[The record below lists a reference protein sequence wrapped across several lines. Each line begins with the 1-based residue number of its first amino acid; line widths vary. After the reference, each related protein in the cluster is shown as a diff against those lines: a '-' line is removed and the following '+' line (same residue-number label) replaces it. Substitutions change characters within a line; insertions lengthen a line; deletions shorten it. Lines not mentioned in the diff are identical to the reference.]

1 MIQQIIALVIIL
13 FFIFRL
19 FWQRKN
25 KKIGGNEFIFWLIF
39 WILAA
44 LLIVFLKKIDSFV
57 AALGFS
63 GKGIDFLFY
72 LSVVVLFYLVFTL
85 GLKTEKIEKDI
96 TKIVRKISLNDKEDK
111 IN

>member
-13 FFIFRL
+13 FFVSRL
-19 FWQRKN
+19 FWQKKN
-25 KKIGGNEFIFWLIF
+25 KEIGGNEFIFWLVF

-44 LLIVFLKKIDSFV
+44 LLIIFLKQVDSFV

-63 GKGIDFLFY
+63 GKGIDVLFY
-72 LSVVVLFYLVFTL
+72 LSVVVLFYLVFKL
-85 GLKTEKIEKDI
+85 GLKMEKIEKDI

-111 IN
+111 N